1 MHKFFR
7 SLFGKSTVEPVVP
20 KIQQIRS
27 RLYGLSDAELKKFAQ
42 HTKDRLETIAAGA
55 IIAAR
60 VLRLEMFEVQ
70 LQGALALTE
79 GRIAEMQTGEGKTLT
94 AVPAVAWYAKTAGH
108 AHVLTVNDYLARRDA
123 QWMGEIYQW
132 FGLTVGYI
140 QRDMETAARQQAYSC
155 EITYATANEV
165 GFDYLRDQLALY
177 PQEQVHREFAAAII
191 DEADSILIDEARI
204 PLVIAGGDNAPE
216 TLPYRVDA
224 ITRHFRRGVEY
235 TIDEFGRNVALT
247 ETGIQSVEG
256 AFRCGNLYAGQN
268 LILLAAVQ
276 DSIHAHALLRRDVD
290 YLVKDGT
297 IESVDEFKGRII
309 QDRRWPAGLHTAIEA
324 KEGLALKKQG
334 RVIGS
339 ITLQNLIALYPQVC
353 GMTGTAATQ
362 KRELQGIYGLEVE
375 VVPTNRPVIRVDEP
389 DEIFE
394 TRAGKEDAVVAEIER
409 WHGTGRPVLVGTT
422 SVEESERL
430 SARLKRH
437 GIPHQVLNAR
447 HEEKEAAIV
456 ARAGERGAVTISTNM
471 AGRGTD
477 IKLGEG
483 VAELGGLMVIG
494 TNKHESRR
502 IDNQLRGRAGR
513 QGDPGSSQFFI
524 SLQDDLLVRYTDEDQ
539 LFRNDPDGIQRL
551 VEGQNLAIRQF
562 LQKYESV
569 IEGQR
574 LAIQQERQD
583 ILTGKIA
590 SESETERLVRLT
602 TIDDLWA
609 DYLNDIA
616 ELRAGI
622 HWVSWGGRDPLHE
635 FLSTV
640 DQEFEQ
646 LKQKIEDEV
655 VRRMEEAERT
665 GMSPSQRGATWTYLT
680 TDQPFGN
687 MSERLIK
694 GMLQKMKAGR

>member
-1 MHKFFR
+1 VHRFLR
-7 SLFGKSTVEPVVP
+7 SLFVRAVAEPAIP

-27 RLYGLSDAELKKFAQ
+27 RLGALSNAELKSFAQ
-42 HTKDRLETIAAGA
+42 RTTDRLETIAAGA
-55 IIAAR
+55 VIASR
-60 VLRLEMFEVQ
+60 VLQLEMFEVQ

-79 GRIAEMQTGEGKTLT
+79 GKIAEMQTGEGKTLT
-94 AVPAVAWYAKTAGH
+94 AVPAVAWYAKTAGS

-132 FGLTVGYI
+132 FGLTVGYV

-155 EITYATANEV
+155 DITYATANEV

-177 PQEQVHREFAAAII
+177 PREQVHRDFAAAII

-204 PLVIAGGDNAPE
+204 PLVIASGDNAPE

-224 ITRHFRRGVEY
+224 ITRHFHRGVQY

-256 AFRCGNLYAGQN
+256 AFRCGNLFAEQN
-268 LILLAAVQ
+268 LSLLAAVQ

-297 IESVDEFKGRII
+297 IQSVDEFKGRII

-324 KEGLALKKQG
+324 KEGVALKKQG

-339 ITLQNLIALYPQVC
+339 ITLQNLVALYPQVC

-362 KRELQGIYGLEVE
+362 KREFQEIYGFEVE
-375 VVPTNRPVIRVDEP
+375 VIPTNRPVIRVDHP

-394 TRAGKEDAVVAEIER
+394 TKAAKEDAVAGEIER
-409 WHGTGRPVLVGTT
+409 RHASGRPVLVGTT

-430 SARLKRH
+430 SARLRRQ

-447 HEEKEAAIV
+447 HEEEEAAIV

-483 VAELGGLMVIG
+483 VAELGGLLVIG

-524 SLQDDLLVRYTDEDQ
+524 SLQDDLLVRYADEDQ
-539 LFRNDPDGIQRL
+539 LFRNDPDGIQRV
-551 VEGQNLAIRQF
+551 VEGQNLSIRRF

-574 LAIQQERQD
+574 LAIQQKRQD
-583 ILTGKIA
+583 ILTGKIP

-622 HWVSWGGRDPLHE
+622 HWVSWGGRDPLYE
-635 FLSTV
+635 YLSTV

-646 LKQKIEDEV
+646 LKQKIEEEIE
-655 VRRMEEAERT
+655 RRLEEAGRT
-665 GMSPSQRGATWTYLT
+665 GISPSQRGATWTYLT
-680 TDQPFGN
+680 TDQPFGSV
-687 MSERLIK
+687 SERLIK